1 MIPLLR
7 RFASILLLALVPAC
21 LHAQDSVHGDDGGED
36 SLGVALAD
44 TTAVDSIEALGEP
57 AWPGNVAGRIDRLLG
72 NELFNRSQVGLMVYD
87 LTADSAIYCHNERQ
101 LLRPAST
108 MKVVTAIAA
117 IDRLGG
123 SFQFKTT
130 LSYTGA
136 IEDGVLNGD
145 VYLVGGFDPRFNSD
159 DMGSFVDGIRR
170 MGIDTIRGRIVAD
183 KSMKDADMLGEG
195 WCWDDDNP
203 VLSPLLISRRDVF
216 VKRFVDRLRDE
227 GVVVEADTVAGR
239 QPGGAY
245 EVGTRTH
252 TIDQV
257 LMPMM
262 KESDNLCAEALFYQL
277 GASTGAHPATARD
290 ARTVVRRLVEKVG
303 LRPSDYRIA
312 DGSGLSLY
320 NYVTAELEVMLLRYA
335 YQNTNIY
342 MHLLPSLPVAGE
354 DGTLRR
360 RMRGTFTSGNVKAK
374 TGSVTAISSLAG
386 YCTAANGHV
395 LCFAI
400 INQGI
405 RRGSEGRAFQDR
417 VCEALCRP

>member
-44 TTAVDSIEALGEP
+44 TTAADSIEALGEP

-239 QPGGAY
+239 QPGVAY

>member
-87 LTADSAIYCHNERQ
+87 LTADSAIYCHNECQ

-360 RMRGTFTSGNVKAK
+360 RMRGAFTSGNVKAK

>member
-44 TTAVDSIEALGEP
+44 TTAADSIEALGEP

-335 YQNTNIY
+335 YQNINIY

>member
-245 EVGTRTH
+245 EVGTRTQ

>member
-7 RFASILLLALVPAC
+7 RFASIWLLALVPAC

-44 TTAVDSIEALGEP
+44 TTAADSIEALGEP

>member
-44 TTAVDSIEALGEP
+44 TTAADSIEALGEP

-145 VYLVGGFDPRFNSD
+145 VYLVGGFDPRFNLD

>member
-44 TTAVDSIEALGEP
+44 TTAADSIEALGES

-183 KSMKDADMLGEG
+183 KSMKDVDMLGEG

>member
-44 TTAVDSIEALGEP
+44 TTAADSIEALGEP

-130 LSYTGA
+130 LSYTGV

-290 ARTVVRRLVEKVG
+290 ARTVVRRLLEKVG

>member
-44 TTAVDSIEALGEP
+44 TTAADSIEALGEP

-216 VKRFVDRLRDE
+216 VKRFVDRLRGE

>member
-277 GASTGAHPATARD
+277 GAATGAHPATARD

>member
-360 RMRGTFTSGNVKAK
+360 RMRGAFTSGNVKAK

>member
-44 TTAVDSIEALGEP
+44 TTAADSIEALGEP

-405 RRGSEGRAFQDR
+405 RRGSEGRAFQDK

>member
-36 SLGVALAD
+36 SFGVALAD
-44 TTAVDSIEALGEP
+44 TTDADSIEALGEP

>member
-44 TTAVDSIEALGEP
+44 TTAADSIEALGEP

-360 RMRGTFTSGNVKAK
+360 RMRGAFTSGNVKAK

>member
-44 TTAVDSIEALGEP
+44 TTAADSIEALGEP

-239 QPGGAY
+239 QPVGAY

>member
-312 DGSGLSLY
+312 AGSGLSLY

>member
-44 TTAVDSIEALGEP
+44 TTAADSIEALGEP

-145 VYLVGGFDPRFNSD
+145 VYLVGGFDPRFNLD

-239 QPGGAY
+239 QSGGAY

>member
-7 RFASILLLALVPAC
+7 RFASILLLALVPSC

-303 LRPSDYRIA
+303 LKPSDYRIA

>member
-7 RFASILLLALVPAC
+7 RFASILLLALVSAS

-44 TTAVDSIEALGEP
+44 TTAADSIEALGEP

-303 LRPSDYRIA
+303 LKPSDYRIA

>member
-44 TTAVDSIEALGEP
+44 TTAADSIEALGEP
-57 AWPGNVAGRIDRLLG
+57 AWPDNVAGRIDRLLG

-360 RMRGTFTSGNVKAK
+360 RMRGAFTSGNVKAK

>member
-44 TTAVDSIEALGEP
+44 TTAADSIEALGEP

-290 ARTVVRRLVEKVG
+290 ARTVVRRLLEKVG

>member
-44 TTAVDSIEALGEP
+44 TTAADSIEALGEP

-130 LSYTGA
+130 LSYTGV

>member
-44 TTAVDSIEALGEP
+44 TTAADSIEALGEP

-216 VKRFVDRLRDE
+216 VKRFVDRLRGE

-290 ARTVVRRLVEKVG
+290 ARTVVRRLLEKVG

>member
-44 TTAVDSIEALGEP
+44 TTAADSIEALGEP

-303 LRPSDYRIA
+303 LKPSDYRIA

-417 VCEALCRP
+417 VCEAICRP

>member
-44 TTAVDSIEALGEP
+44 TTAADSIEALGEP

-87 LTADSAIYCHNERQ
+87 LTADSAVYCHNERQ

>member
-44 TTAVDSIEALGEP
+44 TTAADSIEALGEP

-136 IEDGVLNGD
+136 IEDGVLNGN

-360 RMRGTFTSGNVKAK
+360 RMRGAFTSGNVKAK

>member
-44 TTAVDSIEALGEP
+44 TTAADSIEALGEP
-57 AWPGNVAGRIDRLLG
+57 AWPDNVAGRIDCLLG

>member
-117 IDRLGG
+117 INRLGG

-360 RMRGTFTSGNVKAK
+360 RMRGAFTSGNVKAK

>member
-21 LHAQDSVHGDDGGED
+21 LHAQDSVHGDDSGED

-44 TTAVDSIEALGEP
+44 TTAADSIEALGEP

-136 IEDGVLNGD
+136 IEDGVLNGN

>member
-44 TTAVDSIEALGEP
+44 TTAADSIEALGEP

-130 LSYTGA
+130 LSYTGT

>member
-44 TTAVDSIEALGEP
+44 TTAADSIEALGEP

-72 NELFNRSQVGLMVYD
+72 NEHFNRSQVGLMVYD

-257 LMPMM
+257 LRPMM

-303 LRPSDYRIA
+303 LKPSDYRIA